1 MILQSKNIYLRAL
14 EPEDLD
20 FLYETENNPDVWK
33 LSSTQV
39 PFSRFALKQYIER
52 SLSEDIYALK
62 ELRLVI
68 CKTEDRSKIGLID
81 LFDFDPKN
89 KRAGIGILISNE
101 NNRSLGYGS
110 EALKVLI
117 DYAFDTLQLYQLFC
131 NISSDN
137 KESKNLFL
145 KYNFNQ
151 VGVKKDWIFDGKNY
165 IDEVFF
171 QLINYENVK
180 S

>member
-1 MILQSKNIYLRAL
+1 MKLTNQNIYLRSL

-20 FLYETENNPDVWK
+20 FLYETENNPYIWH
-33 LSSTQV
+33 LSNTQT
-39 PFSRFALKQYIER
+39 PFSRFVLKEYIER

-68 CKTEDRSKIGLID
+68 CKTEDHSKIGLID

-89 KRAGIGILISNE
+89 KRAGVGILISNE
-101 NNRSLGYGS
+101 NNRGLGYGS
-110 EALKVLI
+110 EALKSLI
-117 DYAFDTLQLYQLFC
+117 DYAFDTLQLHQLFC

-151 VGVKKDWIFDGKNY
+151 IGIKKDWIFDGKNY
-165 IDEVFF
+165 TDEVFF
-171 QLINYENVK
+171 QLINK
-180 S
+180 